1 VKRWSRAEPF
11 AIDPAGTAGSI
22 SAVAGVASVAWPFFD
37 GLVAALAALT
47 VLAWLVARRSPAV
60 RSRRLGPA
68 AVITLVVAGWAF
80 FALAE
85 GPWGVARGAGLGL
98 ASAGIGWI
106 GRRSP
111 AFGEGA

>member
-1 VKRWSRAEPF
+1 VKRWNPAETF
-11 AIDPAGTAGSI
+11 AIDPAGTAGSL

-47 VLAWLVARRSPAV
+47 LLAWLLARRSPAV
-60 RSRRLGPA
+60 RSRRLGTPA
-68 AVITLVVAGWAF
+68 LIALVVAGWAF
-80 FALAE
+80 FALA
-85 GPWGVARGAGLGL
+85 GGAWALARGAGLGL

-106 GRRSP
+106 GHRPP